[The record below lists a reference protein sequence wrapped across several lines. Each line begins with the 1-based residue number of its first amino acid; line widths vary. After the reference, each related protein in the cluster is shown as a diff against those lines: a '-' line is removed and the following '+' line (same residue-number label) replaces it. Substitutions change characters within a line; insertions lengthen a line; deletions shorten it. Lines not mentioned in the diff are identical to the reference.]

1 VDAGVLELMRV
12 LDGRTG
18 FGLRNV
24 SEINVDAEYGLTLY
38 TLAEGVRLELGRG
51 AFEEK
56 LRAFEKVVRARGGS
70 LEGIETI
77 NLNND
82 HEVVVRLSGDVIK
95 GGGAT

>member
-1 VDAGVLELMRV
+1 MDADVLEIIRI

-24 SEINVDAEYGLTLY
+24 SEINVNPEYGLALY
-38 TLAEGVRLELGRG
+38 TLAEGVRLELGHG

-70 LEGIETI
+70 LQGIEAI
-77 NLNND
+77 DLNNGR
-82 HEVVVRLSGDVIK
+82 EVVVRFSGDVIK